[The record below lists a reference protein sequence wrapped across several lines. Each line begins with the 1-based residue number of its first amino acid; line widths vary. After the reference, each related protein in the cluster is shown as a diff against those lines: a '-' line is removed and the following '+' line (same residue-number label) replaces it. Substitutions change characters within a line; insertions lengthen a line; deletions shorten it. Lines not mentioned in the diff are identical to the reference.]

1 MFINTEDTQNST
13 EICAKHDITLYM
25 TKTEIDTRFRL
36 TFKINNQ
43 QYDLKN
49 AVGFKLFTLIG
60 ELNKDVIEKI
70 YTEPYNNDTKTMNVG
85 ILLKSF
91 GKELGLSQKYMCVK
105 TDVIHTSKETV
116 RFISEQIDKPIDIVV
131 PEMSEPVLK
140 ASTILDITLHSP
152 HEALVTY
159 DFAFVI
165 EEDLP
170 LYMEKYPGL
179 LMKKIFVRLKTF
191 LENINENSL

>member
-105 TDVIHTSKETV
+105 NRYD
-116 RFISEQIDKPIDIVV
+116 
-131 PEMSEPVLK
+131 
-140 ASTILDITLHSP
+140 
-152 HEALVTY
+152 TY
-159 DFAFVI
+159 F
-165 EEDLP
+165 
-170 LYMEKYPGL
+170 
-179 LMKKIFVRLKTF
+179 
-191 LENINENSL
+191 